1 MKRKLMLG
9 NNKTDKNTRL
19 LVHFDNGFKDEI
31 TGNTLATFGSPSL
44 NSDSKYG
51 SKAGY
56 FTFSSGLIIDK
67 AVLSQILNSGNY
79 TIEAWGKS
87 VITGGDGYIVITG
100 VDNGTYDGFTYRVT
114 TVPPTCHYGVLKLIS
129 SIPFAM
135 NGGYNH
141 YAVVAKGGVVSFY
154 VNGIK
159 YGNSGSVNIIFPANT
174 EATIGGRKLSI
185 TESSK
190 DAWLLDEIRISD
202 IPRWTSNFT
211 PTTKPY

>member
-1 MKRKLMLG
+1 MKRKMLG
-9 NNKTDKNTRL
+9 NDNPDKNTRL

-51 SKAGY
+51 NKAGC

-67 AVLSQILNSGNY
+67 TVLSQILNSGNY

-87 VITGGDGYIVITG
+87 VITGSNGYIAIIG
-100 VDNGTYDGFTYRVT
+100 VDNARGDGFVCRVT
-114 TVPPTCHYGVLKLIS
+114 TVPPMCQYGVYTAVS
-129 SIPFAM
+129 NIPFAM

-141 YAVVAKGGVVSFY
+141 YAVVAKGGVISFY
-154 VNGIK
+154 VNGVK
-159 YGNSGSVNIIFPANT
+159 YGTSGSANITFPANT
-174 EATIGGRKLSI
+174 EATIGGRKTNI
-185 TESSK
+185 TESIK

-211 PTTKPY
+211 PPTKPY